1 MDSILMLMT
10 LRIFIPVCFC
20 FEFTIYL
27 IFGMVPK
34 IFVRIFYIGYVVLT
48 ANSSG
53 HDEKELF
60 VE

>member
-1 MDSILMLMT
+1 MDSIFMLMT
-10 LRIFIPVCFC
+10 LRIFIPVCLC
-20 FEFTIYL
+20 FEFTIFNFLNCAKKYL
-27 IFGMVPK
+27 LE
-34 IFVRIFYIGYVVLT
+34 YIGYVVLT